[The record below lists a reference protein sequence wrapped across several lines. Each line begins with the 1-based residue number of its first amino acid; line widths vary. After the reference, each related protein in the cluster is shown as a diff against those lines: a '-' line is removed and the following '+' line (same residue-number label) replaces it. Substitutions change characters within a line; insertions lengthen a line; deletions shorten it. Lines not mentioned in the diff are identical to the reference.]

1 MFQLSK
7 NTWELY
13 RCKKLVRLLA
23 GKWVSQKLPKPIS
36 FPPSVMADMAV
47 SLLRC
52 FHWQERVEKKLL
64 VFITFCP
71 LRWIFRIIVWLIIKW
86 SMVSLYSLKYVN
98 YFYFPDSILT
108 WSWHHG
114 DLMNGIFWL
123 CGWASASTLN
133 SQVQLVCLFDLC
145 SLQTNNASPT
155 FLLDYLFANLWR
167 FFFGPFATWFFV
179 SKL

>member
-52 FHWQERVEKKLL
+52 FHWQERVEKKLF
-64 VFITFCP
+64 VFITFRP

-98 YFYFPDSILT
+98 YFYFPDSTDGTDMVLT
-108 WSWHHG
+108 PW
-114 DLMNGIFWL
+114 WL
-123 CGWASASTLN
+123 NQWNLLAVWLSFSFN
-133 SQVQLVCLFDLC
+133 SQFSSTVSVSIW
-145 SLQTNNASPT
+145 SL
-155 FLLDYLFANLWR
+155 
-167 FFFGPFATWFFV
+167 
-179 SKL
+179 

>member
-98 YFYFPDSILT
+98 YFYFPDSTDGTDMVLT
-108 WSWHHG
+108 PW
-114 DLMNGIFWL
+114 WL
-123 CGWASASTLN
+123 NQWNLLAVWLSFSFN
-133 SQVQLVCLFDLC
+133 SQFSSTVSVSIW
-145 SLQTNNASPT
+145 SL
-155 FLLDYLFANLWR
+155 
-167 FFFGPFATWFFV
+167 
-179 SKL
+179 

>member
-23 GKWVSQKLPKPIS
+23 GKWVSEKLPKPIS

-52 FHWQERVEKKLL
+52 FHWQERVEKKLF
-64 VFITFCP
+64 VFITFRP

-86 SMVSLYSLKYVN
+86 SMASLYSLKYVN
-98 YFYFPDSILT
+98 YFYFPDSTDMVLT
-108 WSWHHG
+108 PW
-114 DLMNGIFWL
+114 WL
-123 CGWASASTLN
+123 NQWNLLAVWLSFSFN
-133 SQVQLVCLFDLC
+133 SQFSSTVSVSIW
-145 SLQTNNASPT
+145 SL
-155 FLLDYLFANLWR
+155 
-167 FFFGPFATWFFV
+167 
-179 SKL
+179 